1 MHDYLSLILGIS
13 PIEEKDLILF
23 DVSVEEKAN
32 IIRQFNRALLNAK
45 GDGTDV
51 AQIFLKPLITKY
63 PQWGDTALVFGLCLA
78 REGQFSRAIQSL
90 EFAINNT
97 LGHEQYLAIAQDAL
111 RKCKEDVKIP
121 ASELPPVNFADKM
134 KNAQMAEG
142 SSPAERKNYQAPI
155 LMKASKGVNSFQMA
169 SDKERR
175 DIMMRSASGGDELA
189 SDDIDIE
196 SMMTP
201 ADKAR
206 LGVKI
211 GIGVVILA
219 VVALLVFLAIIPL
232 LTKLKLADENAE
244 RIDYIMDRFEEYK
257 DDPEVNQV
265 LVDYA
270 KKFNITSIDTTAVQ
284 TSASAEDT
292 AAASEKT

>member
-1 MHDYLSLILGIS
+1 MHDYLSLIMAIN

-32 IIRQFNRALLNAK
+32 IIRQFNRALINAK

-63 PQWGDTALVFGLCLA
+63 PQWGDTALLFGLCLA
-78 REGQFSRAIQSL
+78 REGQFARATESL
-90 EFAINNT
+90 EFAINNV
-97 LGHEQYLAIAQDAL
+97 LGHEQYLTIAQDAL

-121 ASELPPVNFADKM
+121 ASELPPINFADKM
-134 KNAQMAEG
+134 KTAQMAEG

-201 ADKAR
+201 GDKAR

-211 GIGVVILA
+211 AIGVAAAGIIL
-219 VVALLVFLAIIPL
+219 LLVFLVIIPTVKKVKSAGDNEKKIDYIV
-232 LTKLKLADENAE
+232 TKLKENE
-244 RIDYIMDRFEEYK
+244 S
-257 DDPEVNQV
+257 DPEVAAIYA
-265 LVDYA
+265 DYA
-270 KKFNITSIDTTAVQ
+270 KEFGIAAPESKP
-284 TSASAEDT
+284 AS
-292 AAASEKT
+292 

>member
-1 MHDYLSLILGIS
+1 MHDYLSLLLAIS

-23 DVSVEEKAN
+23 EVSVEEKAN
-32 IIRQFNRALLNAK
+32 IIRQYNRALLNAK

-63 PQWGDTALVFGLCLA
+63 PQWGDTALIFGLCLA
-78 REGQFSRAIQSL
+78 REGQFGRAIQSL

-97 LGHEQYLAIAQDAL
+97 LGHEQYLTIAQDAL
-111 RKCKEDVKIP
+111 RKCKEDINIP

-142 SSPAERKNYQAPI
+142 ASPAERRNYQAPI
-155 LMKASKGVNSFQMA
+155 LMKASKGVNSFQIA
-169 SDKERR
+169 SEKERR

-196 SMMTP
+196 SVMTP
-201 ADKAR
+201 GDKAR

-211 GIGVVILA
+211 GIGVLAAGVIL
-219 VVALLVFLAIIPL
+219 LIVFLVIIPL
-232 LTKLKLADENAE
+232 HTKIKLADDNAK
-244 RIDYIMDRFEEYK
+244 RIEFIMSKFEQYK
-257 DDPEVNQV
+257 DDPEVAQV
-265 LVDYA
+265 LQEYA
-270 KKFNITSIDTTAVQ
+270 AQFDITN
-284 TSASAEDT
+284 
-292 AAASEKT
+292 

>member
-1 MHDYLSLILGIS
+1 MHDYLSLLLAIS

-32 IIRQFNRALLNAK
+32 IIRQFNRALLNGQ

-78 REGQFSRAIQSL
+78 REGQFARAIQSL
-90 EFAINNT
+90 EFAINNV
-97 LGHEQYLAIAQDAL
+97 LGHEQYLGLAQDAL
-111 RKCKEDVKIP
+111 RKCREDIKIP
-121 ASELPPVNFADKM
+121 ASELPPINFVDKM
-134 KNAQMAEG
+134 KTAQMAEG

-155 LMKASKGVNSFQMA
+155 LVKASKGVNSFQMA
-169 SDKERR
+169 SEKERR

-196 SMMTP
+196 SVMTP

-206 LGVKI
+206 LGVRI
-211 GIGVVILA
+211 GIGVLIAATILA
-219 VVALLVFLAIIPL
+219 LIFFVIIPVS
-232 LTKLKLADENAE
+232 TKIKLADDNAK
-244 RIDYIMDRFEEYK
+244 RIEFIMDKFEANK
-257 DDPEVNQV
+257 DDPEVAQI
-265 LVDYA
+265 LKEYA
-270 KKFNITSIDTTAVQ
+270 DEFGI
-284 TSASAEDT
+284 
-292 AAASEKT
+292 AAG

>member
-1 MHDYLSLILGIS
+1 MHDYLSLLLAIN

-32 IIRQFNRALLNAK
+32 IIRQFNRALVNAQ

-51 AQIFLKPLITKY
+51 AQIFLKPLVAKY

-78 REGQFSRAIQSL
+78 REGQFGRAIQSL
-90 EFAINNT
+90 EFAINNV
-97 LGHEQYLAIAQDAL
+97 LGQERYLTIAQDAL
-111 RKCKEDVKIP
+111 RKCKEDIKIP

-134 KNAQMAEG
+134 KNAKMADG

-155 LMKASKGVNSFQMA
+155 LMKASKSVNSFQMA

-175 DIMMRSASGGDELA
+175 DIMMRSASGGDEQA

-201 ADKAR
+201 GDKAR

-211 GIGVVILA
+211 AAGVLIVAA
-219 VVALLVFLAIIPL
+219 VVLLVIFVIIPVS
-232 LTKLKLADENAE
+232 KKIKSSNENAE
-244 RIDYIMDRFEEYK
+244 NIEFLTGKLEEYK
-257 DDPEVNQV
+257 DDAAVAAILQEYADRYGSEEPANTEVDQE
-265 LVDYA
+265 A
-270 KKFNITSIDTTAVQ
+270 
-284 TSASAEDT
+284 
-292 AAASEKT
+292 

>member
-1 MHDYLSLILGIS
+1 MHDYLSLLLAIS

-32 IIRQFNRALLNAK
+32 IIRQFNRALINAQ

-51 AQIFLKPLITKY
+51 AQIFLKPLVTKY

-78 REGQFSRAIQSL
+78 REGQFNRAIQSL
-90 EFAINNT
+90 EFAINNV
-97 LGHEQYLAIAQDAL
+97 LGHEKYLTIAQDAL
-111 RKCKEDVKIP
+111 RKCKEDVKLP
-121 ASELPPVNFADKM
+121 ASELPPIAFADKM
-134 KNAQMAEG
+134 KNAQMSEG

-169 SDKERR
+169 SEKERR
-175 DIMMRSASGGDELA
+175 DIMMRSASGGDEQA

-206 LGVKI
+206 LGIKIAI
-211 GIGVVILA
+211 GILA
-219 VVALLVFLAIIPL
+219 AAAVALLVIFVIIPVSKKISNADNNAAKVEFI
-232 LTKLKLADENAE
+232 TNKL
-244 RIDYIMDRFEEYK
+244 EEHK
-257 DDPEVNQV
+257 DDETVAQILREYQEQFGAP
-265 LVDYA
+265 
-270 KKFNITSIDTTAVQ
+270 SVQ
-284 TSASAEDT
+284 QEET
-292 AAASEKT
+292 

>member
-1 MHDYLSLILGIS
+1 
-13 PIEEKDLILF
+13 
-23 DVSVEEKAN
+23 
-32 IIRQFNRALLNAK
+32 
-45 GDGTDV
+45 
-51 AQIFLKPLITKY
+51 
-63 PQWGDTALVFGLCLA
+63 
-78 REGQFSRAIQSL
+78 
-90 EFAINNT
+90 
-97 LGHEQYLAIAQDAL
+97 
-111 RKCKEDVKIP
+111 
-121 ASELPPVNFADKM
+121 
-134 KNAQMAEG
+134 
-142 SSPAERKNYQAPI
+142 
-155 LMKASKGVNSFQMA
+155 
-169 SDKERR
+169 
-175 DIMMRSASGGDELA
+175 
-189 SDDIDIE
+189 
-196 SMMTP
+196 MTP

-219 VVALLVFLAIIPL
+219 VVALLVFLVINPL

>member
-1 MHDYLSLILGIS
+1 MHDYLSLLLAIN

-23 DVSVEEKAN
+23 EVSVEEKAN
-32 IIRQFNRALLNAK
+32 IIRQYNRALLNAK

-63 PQWGDTALVFGLCLA
+63 PQWGDTALIFGLCLA
-78 REGQFSRAIQSL
+78 REGQFKRAVQSL

-111 RKCKEDVKIP
+111 RKCKEDINIP
-121 ASELPPVNFADKM
+121 ANELPPVDFADKM

-142 SSPAERKNYQAPI
+142 ASPSERRNYQAPI
-155 LMKASKGVNSFQMA
+155 LMKASKGVNSFQIA
-169 SDKERR
+169 SEKERR

-196 SMMTP
+196 SVMTP
-201 ADKAR
+201 GDKAR

-211 GIGVVILA
+211 GIGVLAAGVIL
-219 VVALLVFLAIIPL
+219 LLVFLVIIPL
-232 LTKLKLADENAE
+232 STKIKLADENAK
-244 RIDYIMDRFEEYK
+244 RIDFIMDKFEQYK
-257 DDPEVNQV
+257 DDPEVAQV
-265 LVDYA
+265 IKEYA
-270 KKFNITSIDTTAVQ
+270 EQFDIGG
-284 TSASAEDT
+284 
-292 AAASEKT
+292 

>member
-1 MHDYLSLILGIS
+1 MHDYLSLLLAIS
-13 PIEEKDLILF
+13 PIDEKDLILF

-32 IIRQFNRALLNAK
+32 IIRQFNRALLNAQ

-90 EFAINNT
+90 EFAINNV
-97 LGHEQYLAIAQDAL
+97 LGHEQYLGLAQDAL
-111 RKCKEDVKIP
+111 RKCREDVKIP
-121 ASELPPVNFADKM
+121 ASELPPIDFVDKM
-134 KNAQMAEG
+134 KSAQMAEG

-155 LMKASKGVNSFQMA
+155 LVKASKGVNSFQMA
-169 SDKERR
+169 SEKERR

-196 SMMTP
+196 SVMTP

-206 LGVKI
+206 LGVRI
-211 GIGVVILA
+211 GIGVLIAAAILA
-219 VVALLVFLAIIPL
+219 LIFFVIIPVS
-232 LTKLKLADENAE
+232 TKVKLADDNAR
-244 RIDYIMDRFEEYK
+244 RIEFIMNKFETNK
-257 DDPEVNQV
+257 DDPEVAQI
-265 LVDYA
+265 LKEYA
-270 KKFNITSIDTTAVQ
+270 EEFGI
-284 TSASAEDT
+284 SAD
-292 AAASEKT
+292 